1 MDVFTLL
8 IEFLVCSLILK
19 HDDLVDVFILSHI
32 SLLLVDHLHSLLEF
46 KLCVLMSQL
55 FLA

>member
-8 IEFLVCSLILK
+8 IEFFVCSLILK